1 MNFEVVSGFFA
12 YLNLHRFPPL
22 VNFHFYRIRKLYLLV
37 NDLYTVYAGTVNWF
51 VKMFIDCWLFR
62 FPVVTWRHPRTKALL
77 LRASGFH
84 GRGLMGMLKSD
95 PTTGL
100 ISVKDMTS
108 LHNHGHET
116 KTTVLKLSFLIIF
129 FCRD

>member
-1 MNFEVVSGFFA
+1 MIFN
-12 YLNLHRFPPL
+12 PL
-22 VNFHFYRIRKLYLLV
+22 RL
-37 NDLYTVYAGTVNWF
+37 
-51 VKMFIDCWLFR
+51 DCIIIFR

-100 ISVKDMTS
+100 IATI
-108 LHNHGHET
+108 E
-116 KTTVLKLSFLIIF
+116 SFFEF
-129 FCRD
+129 F